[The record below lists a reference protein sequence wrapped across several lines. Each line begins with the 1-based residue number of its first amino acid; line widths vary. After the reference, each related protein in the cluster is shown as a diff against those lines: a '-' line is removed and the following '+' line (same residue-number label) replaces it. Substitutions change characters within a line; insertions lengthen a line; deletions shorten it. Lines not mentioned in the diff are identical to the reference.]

1 MRLRKPNLVS
11 QVLPTIPSS
20 PFTTSLLTQLRDAT
34 IIDPILEGTG
44 LSQLAALP
52 NGFGSMF
59 VGTNFLAYVCLNNES
74 EDQDVTQVQISAEV
88 RISGVKTS
96 LVPKLVR
103 LADSENYTSEEVF
116 TLKPGEALHAI
127 LDHSTT
133 ALSLLY
139 YQLLIRVFCV

>member
-11 QVLPTIPSS
+11 QVMPTISSS
-20 PFTTSLLTQLRDAT
+20 PFTTPSISQLQDAT

-44 LSQLAALP
+44 LTGLAALP

-74 EDQDVTQVQISAEV
+74 DQDVAQVQITAEV
-88 RISGVKTS
+88 RASALKTS
-96 LVPKLVR
+96 LVPKLIR
-103 LADSENYTSEEVF
+103 LGTSDSYSTEEQF

-127 LDHSTT
+127 LDHSP
-133 ALSLLY
+133 
-139 YQLLIRVFCV
+139 LLILE